1 MERLAINGGTPV
13 RTEPFPSWPVWG
25 KEEEQALLEVLHSG
39 KWGIGGDK
47 VPEFEEAFARFQDAR
62 YGICVTN
69 GTAALEIALR
79 AAGVGPGDEVVIPP
93 YTFVATATACLSLGA
108 LPVFADIDPET
119 YNLSPEAAE
128 AQITERTK
136 AIIAVHIAGCPADMD
151 ALPELA
157 RRYGLTLI
165 EDAAQAHAAAWRGRR
180 VGAIGDMGT
189 FSFQSSKNLNAGEGG
204 IILTDNE
211 ELAERCWSIHNVG
224 RVRQGAWYQHE
235 MWGSNFR
242 MTQWQ
247 AAVLLAQMTR
257 LEEQSAR
264 REENARYLSQELA
277 KLGLRPLKRDPRVTQ
292 HAWHIFIFRYSP
304 ELARGASREA
314 FIKALNAEGIPCAP
328 GYVPLYAT
336 NAVRRGTEDNLR
348 WVGRDPDEIERLHR
362 PCPAAERA
370 CYEEAVWLSQSVLLG
385 TRADMDSIVEAA
397 AKVLRLLEPE
407 SVPEN

>member
-13 RTEPFPSWPVWG
+13 RSEPFPRWPVWG
-25 KEEEQALLEVLHSG
+25 REEERALLEVLRSG
-39 KWGIGGDK
+39 QWGIGGDK
-47 VPEFEEAFARFQDAR
+47 VTEFEAAFARFQDAR
-62 YGICVTN
+62 YGVCVTS

-79 AAGVGPGDEVVIPP
+79 AAGVGPGDEVIIPP
-93 YTFVATATACLSLGA
+93 YTFVATATACLALGA
-108 LPVFADIDPET
+108 LPVFADIDSET
-119 YNLSPEAAE
+119 YNLSSTAVE
-128 AQITERTK
+128 AQITGRTK
-136 AIIAVHIAGCPADMD
+136 AIIAVHIGGGPADMD
-151 ALPELA
+151 ALPALA
-157 RRYGLTLI
+157 HRRGLTLI

-204 IILTDNE
+204 IILTDNA

-224 RVRQGAWYQHE
+224 RVREGAWYQHE
-235 MWGSNFR
+235 TWGGNFR

-247 AAVLLAQMTR
+247 AAILLAQMTR

-277 KLGLRPLKRDPRVTQ
+277 KIGLRPLARDSRVTQ
-292 HAWHIFIFRYSP
+292 HAWHIFIFRYDPS
-304 ELARGASREA
+304 LARGVKREV
-314 FIKALNAEGIPCAP
+314 FIQAMRAEGIPCSP

-348 WVGRDPDEIERLHR
+348 WVGRDPEEIERLHR
-362 PCPAAERA
+362 PCPVAERA
-370 CYEEAVWLSQSVLLG
+370 CYEEAVWLGQNVLLG

-407 SVPEN
+407 SVD